1 MKARIQRNRPERLP
15 LMADI
20 GLDFW
25 LTQWDWEPSILIGTV
40 VIVGLYLYALGPLR
54 KKYHLA
60 ERVNKWQAFSFLLGM
75 SMMFLA
81 LVSPLDELGDS
92 YLFSAHMVQHMF
104 LTIVGPPLLLL
115 GTPGWLI
122 EPLLRKS
129 IVFRIARI
137 LTFPALAFFM
147 YNFDFWL
154 WHVPPLYNATLEN
167 QSIHILEWNADGGAG
182 GWIDFFPTFVCSLPG
197 GPTYLG
203 AYTCYGSAIGRPDYV
218 GAGEYGVY
226 CDYECSFYSLD
237 AEAGGEAEGAG
248 GIGG

>member
-81 LVSPLDELGDS
+81 LVSPLDELVDRAAAAQVNCIS
-92 YLFSAHMVQHMF
+92 YSPDTDISGSGVFYVQFRF
-104 LTIVGPPLLLL
+104 LAV
-115 GTPGWLI
+115 
-122 EPLLRKS
+122 
-129 IVFRIARI
+129 AR
-137 LTFPALAFFM
+137 AAA
-147 YNFDFWL
+147 
-154 WHVPPLYNATLEN
+154 V
-167 QSIHILEWNADGGAG
+167 
-182 GWIDFFPTFVCSLPG
+182 
-197 GPTYLG
+197 
-203 AYTCYGSAIGRPDYV
+203 
-218 GAGEYGVY
+218 
-226 CDYECSFYSLD
+226 
-237 AEAGGEAEGAG
+237 
-248 GIGG
+248 

>member
-25 LTQWDWEPSILIGTV
+25 LTQWDWEPSIWIGTV

-92 YLFSAHMVQHMF
+92 YLFSAHMVQHLL
-104 LTIVGPPLLLL
+104 LTVVGPPLLLL

-122 EPLLRKS
+122 EPLLRNRFILNVGK
-129 IVFRIARI
+129 F
-137 LTFPALAFFM
+137 LTFPLVAFLL
-147 YNFDFWL
+147 YNADFWL
-154 WHVPPLYNATLEN
+154 WHAPPLYNATLSNEGL
-167 QSIHILEWNADGGAG
+167 HVLEHM
-182 GWIDFFPTFVCSLPG
+182 TF
-197 GPTYLG
+197 
-203 AYTCYGSAIGRPDYV
+203 I
-218 GAGEYGVY
+218 
-226 CDYECSFYSLD
+226 
-237 AEAGGEAEGAG
+237 
-248 GIGG
+248 